1 MRLFSFTLISALLV
15 SASSFG
21 QSPTDYGMETNDLPQ
36 GLMVGDEV
44 TSSAL
49 TAVGGEELNLVNDG
63 YTVVFFYRGSWCP
76 YCTRHLSAL
85 SDSLSFILERANR
98 VIAFTPQVEEEELDM
113 AMELAGMDL
122 DIVVDESGEWMKYF
136 DVDFVVTQAYQEKI
150 INNLHTDLGETNG
163 QEEVVLPVPAAY
175 IIDSEGRVIWRYFDI
190 NYRKRPSPSLIFE
203 NLPSAS

>member
-1 MRLFSFTLISALLV
+1 MVLFTAPSFA
-15 SASSFG
+15 
-21 QSPTDYGMETNDLPQ
+21 QSPADYGMETDDLPV

-44 TSSAL
+44 TSSVL
-49 TAVGGEELNLVNDG
+49 TNVSGEELSLVNDG

-85 SDSLSFILERANR
+85 SDSLPFILERADR
-98 VIAFTPQVEEEELDM
+98 VIALTPQVEEEELEI
-113 AMELAGMDL
+113 AIELAGMNL

-150 INNLHTDLGETNG
+150 INNLHTSLGETNG
-163 QEEVVLPVPAAY
+163 QREVVLPVPAAY
-175 IIDSEGRVIWRYFDI
+175 IIDSDGRIIWRYFDI
-190 NYRKRPSPSLIFE
+190 NYRKRPSPSVIFE